1 MALYGLA
8 PQALSPTSA
17 LSLGAGTSSGIVDLG
32 GFDATV
38 AGLATSGTGTANIIG
53 NSGSTPNVLTV
64 ASGNNTFAGRIQD
77 TLPGGSSTTALALT
91 LGSLTLSGNN
101 SFTGG
106 ANLNGG
112 TLTVTGSLAAGNI
125 TTVGNTATLAG
136 DGNGTTTGLAGIV
149 SVTGGTIHPG
159 IIAGDIAR
167 LTTSSMAFHTGN
179 YSIDLGSSFTSDL
192 LNDKGPLTIGDGSS
206 SVLSLTVAG
215 TPSIGN
221 YEVIDYAAGSLTK
234 NADFAISGPVGFN
247 YSLDYNTAGKVFLK
261 VTAATNILTWS
272 GAADQTTWDFAHANF
287 TNGTTTVAYANSSPA
302 VFNDTAPANAT
313 TINIPSVVT
322 PSTVSVNS
330 TARNYTFQ
338 GAGSIGGTGNLSKDG
353 SSKLTILNNNTYS
366 GTTTINSGV
375 IQVGNGSATGSLG
388 SGAIIDNGTLAYN
401 RSGTVTL
408 DSSISGTGSVTQ
420 MGPGTLILT
429 ANNNSYATTI
439 ISGGTLQVGNGG
451 AAGTVGSGTVTG
463 SAGASLAFSRS
474 DTFTFA
480 NTIDGGIGIVMN
492 GTGTVALAANNT
504 FTGGV
509 TINSG
514 VVQAGS
520 AGAQYSDAS
529 GGYVRHERRQQFQ
542 TATQRI

>member
-1 MALYGLA
+1 M
-8 PQALSPTSA
+8 
-17 LSLGAGTSSGIVDLG
+17 
-32 GFDATV
+32 
-38 AGLATSGTGTANIIG
+38 
-53 NSGSTPNVLTV
+53 LTV

-375 IQVGNGSATGSLG
+375 IQVGNGSSNWQFGIRRDHRQWHAGLQPFWHG
-388 SGAIIDNGTLAYN
+388 DIGQFDQRNRQRDADGTRHTHSDCQQQFLRYYDYL
-401 RSGTVTL
+401 RWH
-408 DSSISGTGSVTQ
+408 I
-420 MGPGTLILT
+420 
-429 ANNNSYATTI
+429 
-439 ISGGTLQVGNGG
+439 
-451 AAGTVGSGTVTG
+451 AGRQWRRRGHCWQRYRYR
-463 SAGASLAFSRS
+463 FSRS
-474 DTFTFA
+474 EL
-480 NTIDGGIGIVMN
+480 G
-492 GTGTVALAANNT
+492 L
-504 FTGGV
+504 
-509 TINSG
+509 
-514 VVQAGS
+514 
-520 AGAQYSDAS
+520 
-529 GGYVRHERRQQFQ
+529 
-542 TATQRI
+542 